1 MIKDVLKSGDKLL
14 DKFTDTEIKEL
25 LKELEI
31 EDLYTI
37 DIFKNKDQL
46 IKLVE
51 VLTVT
56 IVSLSGQNALLTKK
70 IISLEKL
77 K

>member
-70 IISLEKL
+70 IMSLEKL

>member
-31 EDLYTI
+31 EDIYTI

-70 IISLEKL
+70 IMSLEKL